1 MQTVQHPLTK
11 TATELRR
18 SIYRLELFLQQNPK
32 DEFAPRVAD
41 MIDDLKAA
49 RNKIPEQLR
58 DLDVQ
63 GK

>member
-1 MQTVQHPLTK
+1 MQTVQHPLSK
-11 TATELRR
+11 TSTELRR
-18 SIYRLELFLQQNPK
+18 SIYRLELFLQQNPS
-32 DEFAPRVAD
+32 DAYAPRVAE

-49 RNKIPEQLR
+49 RNKIPEALK